1 MAQNDI
7 LEQLEKIVAEDE
19 RYRLE
24 AYVFIMHALDMAV
37 SRKTE
42 RGHVTGEELLG
53 SVKDYGKH
61 LFGPTAKMVF
71 EHWGVNETT
80 DFGNIVF
87 NLVGAGILKTSDA
100 DSPEDFA
107 GVYDFGEVFDR
118 QYEWKIEDPL

>member
-1 MAQNDI
+1 MARNDI
-7 LEQLEKIVAEDE
+7 LEKLEEIVAEDR

-37 SRKTE
+37 SKKIE
-42 RGHVTGEELLG
+42 PGHVTGQELLG
-53 SVKDYGKH
+53 GVRDYGKH

-71 EHWGVNETT
+71 EHWGVHETE

-87 NLVGAGILKTSDA
+87 NLVGAGILSTSDA
-100 DSPEDFA
+100 DRPEDFA
-107 GVYDFGEVFDR
+107 GVYDFSEVFDM

>member
-1 MAQNDI
+1 MDRNYI
-7 LEQLEKIVAEDE
+7 LEKLEEIIAEDK

-42 RGHVTGEELLG
+42 PGHVSGQELLG
-53 SVKDYGKH
+53 GVSVYGKH
-61 LFGPTAKMVF
+61 LFGPTARMVF
-71 EHWGVNETT
+71 EHWGVHETE

-87 NLVGAGILKTSDA
+87 NLVGAGILSTSDA
-100 DSPEDFA
+100 DKPDDFA

>member
-7 LEQLEKIVAEDE
+7 LEQIEKIVSDDE
-19 RYRLE
+19 RYRIE

-37 SRKTE
+37 SRKA
-42 RGHVTGEELLG
+42 RKGHVSGEELLE
-53 SVKDYGKH
+53 SVRDYGRH

-71 EHWGVNETT
+71 EHWGVNETA

-87 NLVGAGILKTSDA
+87 NLVGAGILNTSDT

-107 GVYDFGEVFDR
+107 AVYDFDEVFDR
-118 QYEWKIEDPL
+118 EYDWKIEDPL